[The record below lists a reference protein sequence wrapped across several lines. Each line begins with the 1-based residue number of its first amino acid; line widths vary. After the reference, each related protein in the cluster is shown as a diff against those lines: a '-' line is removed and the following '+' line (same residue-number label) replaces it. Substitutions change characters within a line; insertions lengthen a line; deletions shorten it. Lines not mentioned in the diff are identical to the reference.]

1 MGGENGFTRKEGFD
15 GPEGTVWNA
24 LVTSDADIREGG
36 ATGPGKGGVP
46 PSSDFTSWI
55 EKGTGIVAAVRTGKM
70 PSQGQLDGL
79 FKAVLKS
86 DLLTGGVELSAEGG
100 DVVKKVRE
108 VLDSGL
114 AFGLEKNCK

>member
-55 EKGTGIVAAVRTGKM
+55 EKGTVERSSAMPFNELTVGRPSLSGVCDQTALRCSGSTLAGDLTQAA
-70 PSQGQLDGL
+70 D
-79 FKAVLKS
+79 
-86 DLLTGGVELSAEGG
+86 EL
-100 DVVKKVRE
+100 
-108 VLDSGL
+108 
-114 AFGLEKNCK
+114 